1 MEGNK
6 FHDPETPPPIDL
18 AHIRPVFTRGSFATP
33 TDEDE
38 SNSEKTLGRDFDE
51 RVIDVSV
58 DSASSSSTNN
68 NSNVQRRVS
77 HADHALHLVDTVTK
91 NNNRRRPSKGG
102 ILSNLLKLDLFEEK
116 NRRQRQQGSA
126 SAQLPQPLHPAV
138 LTSSASVQ
146 QKTYPPRPTHQ
157 LRSIASSRALLQT
170 VGASPQSARSS
181 MYFED
186 LHKAELGITD
196 DASVAAHRM
205 AIASEIADI
214 LQRQDLIMKLGK
226 SLVRTGAPSH
236 RIVSFSQML
245 SM

>member
-18 AHIRPVFTRGSFATP
+18 GHIRPVFTRGSVAAAGE
-33 TDEDE
+33 EDE
-38 SNSEKTLGRDFDE
+38 TNSEKTLGRDFDE
-51 RVIDVSV
+51 RVIDISV
-58 DSASSSSTNN
+58 DSASSSSTTNN
-68 NSNVQRRVS
+68 NTAVQRRAS
-77 HADHALHLVDTVTK
+77 HADHALHLVDAVTK
-91 NNNRRRPSKGG
+91 TNSRRRPSKGG

-116 NRRQRQQGSA
+116 NRRRQQGS
-126 SAQLPQPLHPAV
+126 
-138 LTSSASVQ
+138 SSAAAHIPQHPTASSVSLNQ
-146 QKTYPPRPTHQ
+146 LKPYPVRPTHQ

-181 MYFED
+181 IYFED

-236 RIVSFSQML
+236 RIVCVS
-245 SM
+245 

>member
-6 FHDPETPPPIDL
+6 FHDPETPPPLDL
-18 AHIRPVFTRGSFATP
+18 GHIRPVFSRGSVAAAGED
-33 TDEDE
+33 DET
-38 SNSEKTLGRDFDE
+38 NSEKTLGRDFDE
-51 RVIDVSV
+51 RVIDISV
-58 DSASSSSTNN
+58 DSASSSSATN
-68 NSNVQRRVS
+68 NSNSVQRRMS
-77 HADHALHLVDTVTK
+77 HADHALHLVDAVTK
-91 NNNRRRPSKGG
+91 NNSRRRPSKGG

-116 NRRQRQQGSA
+116 NRRRQQGS
-126 SAQLPQPLHPAV
+126 
-138 LTSSASVQ
+138 SSAAAAAHIPQHPTASSVSLNQ
-146 QKTYPPRPTHQ
+146 QKPYPTRPTHQ

-214 LQRQDLIMKLGK
+214 LQRQDLIIKLGK

-236 RIVSFSQML
+236 RIVCVF
-245 SM
+245 